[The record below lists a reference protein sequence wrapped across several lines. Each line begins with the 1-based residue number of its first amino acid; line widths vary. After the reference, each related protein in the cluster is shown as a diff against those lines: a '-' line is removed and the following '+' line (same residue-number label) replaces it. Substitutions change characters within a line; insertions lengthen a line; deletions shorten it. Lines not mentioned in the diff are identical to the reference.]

1 MKINHLIIEITQFN
15 FVHWRIKRGFRGIE
29 SSPYSGAYGFK
40 ENVMLIYRRLFPIF
54 NI

>member
-15 FVHWRIKRGFRGIE
+15 FVHWRIKRGFRGME

-40 ENVMLIYRRLFPIF
+40 ENVMSTNLQAIISYL
-54 NI
+54 